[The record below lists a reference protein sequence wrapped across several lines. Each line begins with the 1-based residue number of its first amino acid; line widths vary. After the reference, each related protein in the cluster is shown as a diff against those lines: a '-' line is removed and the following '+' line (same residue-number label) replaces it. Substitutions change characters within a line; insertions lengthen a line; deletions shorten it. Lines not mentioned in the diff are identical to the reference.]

1 MFTSAGNSHTC
12 WQTSDS
18 IGQLRDGL
26 HNKSVSFIVFI
37 FYLSFFSWS
46 ILFSLF
52 LSKQHGLSLRDFHT
66 ADITEGVW
74 LNWTRRKEG
83 SIKIELELDT
93 SRAICPISG
102 FFDTCKVLNSERI
115 YTYIWINRVVA
126 GDLEEYLKV
135 SYWYFTSA
143 RALVSNS
150 FDSDRFRNDFITFST
165 FDTISDQIGEKI
177 DYYISRPVLR
187 GN

>member
-1 MFTSAGNSHTC
+1 MFASAGNSHTC

-93 SRAICPISG
+93 SRAICPKSG

-165 FDTISDQIGEKI
+165 FDTISNQIGKN
-177 DYYISRPVLR
+177 R
-187 GN
+187 